1 MKKIY
6 NKPEI
11 YVKALALE
19 TVMYTASFGN
29 GGNGD
34 DDDVNAKRHDR
45 IIDDD
50 EYDEF

>member
-19 TVMYTASFGN
+19 TVMYTTTIA
-29 GGNGD
+29 NGD
-34 DDDVNAKRHDR
+34 NGDNKPVDAKRYNY
-45 IIDDD
+45 IVDDD
-50 EYDEF
+50 EYDDF